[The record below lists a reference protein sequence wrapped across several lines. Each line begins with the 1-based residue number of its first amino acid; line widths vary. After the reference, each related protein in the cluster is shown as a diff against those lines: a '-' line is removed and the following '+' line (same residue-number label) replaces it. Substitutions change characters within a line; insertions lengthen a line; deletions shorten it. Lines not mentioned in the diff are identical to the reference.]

1 LAKNNFQ
8 KGIMRLMPRL
18 IVIVYLFFLGIMGP
32 ISVAH
37 AKEAPRSTSA
47 GKPWLGIG
55 IEQGKEGVLV
65 KGVMPNAPAEG
76 AGFQVGDEVIKID
89 GKAVKDPK
97 ELISVIQ
104 ASGIGQTVNVEL
116 LRNKKTIT
124 KTLKLVVRPDEL
136 KLLRDRLMGK
146 PAPNFDLEVIHGSEP
161 GSLKKLKGRVSIVEI
176 WATWCSA
183 CRATHPRLSEV
194 AAANPNLAVLA
205 ISDEDKDTLKAYTA
219 RSKPKFTILRATD
232 GKSLSEWMA
241 SAIPMISVIGKD
253 GKIAFVTVG
262 AGEAAEEAIR
272 LAVSLSKK

>member
-1 LAKNNFQ
+1 
-8 KGIMRLMPRL
+8 MPRL
-18 IVIVYLFFLGIMGP
+18 IVVVYLFFLGVMGTV
-32 ISVAH
+32 SVAH
-37 AKEAPRSTSA
+37 AKEAPRSAPA
-47 GKPWLGIG
+47 GKPWLGIS
-55 IEQGKEGVLV
+55 IEQGKDGVLV
-65 KGVMPNAPAEG
+65 KGVIPNTPAES
-76 AGFQVGDEVIKID
+76 AGFQVGDEILKID

-97 ELISVIQ
+97 DLISVVQ
-104 ASGIGQTVNVEL
+104 SSGIGQSVKVEL
-116 LRNKKTIT
+116 LRNKKIIT

-161 GSLKKLKGRVSIVEI
+161 GSLKKLTGRVAIVEI

-194 AAANPNLAVLA
+194 AAANPNLAVVA
-205 ISDEDKDTLKAYTA
+205 ISDEDKDTLKSYSN
-219 RSKPKFTILRATD
+219 RSSPKFTILRDTD

-272 LAVSLSKK
+272 LAIALSKK